1 MLVEV
6 LPLLTV
12 VRKTFQIGTIDFS
25 KIGPTLEYTTEKL
38 IAVKENTSPIKRLKD
53 DLKEGQRLS
62 ELGIKATEHQI
73 QLIENHMNSDI
84 DELIKNIDRRFRDC
98 LPVLSAV
105 SVFDP
110 LKVPGKDSPGFKRY
124 GKSQIHV
131 LCDHFTK
138 NLSESQRNKWC
149 D

>member
-12 VRKTFQIGTIDFS
+12 VSKTFQIGTIDFS

-38 IAVKENTSPIKRLKD
+38 IAVEENKSPIKRLKA

-62 ELGIKATEHQI
+62 ELGTCITATEHQI
-73 QLIENHMNSDI
+73 QLIENHMNSYI
-84 DELIKNIDRRFRDC
+84 DEVIKNIDRRFRDC

-110 LKVPGKDSPGFKRY
+110 LKIPGKDSPGFK
-124 GKSQIHV
+124 SNANPCTV
-131 LCDHFTK
+131 
-138 NLSESQRNKWC
+138 
-149 D
+149 

>member
-25 KIGPTLEYTTEKL
+25 KIGP
-38 IAVKENTSPIKRLKD
+38 PIKRLKD
-53 DLKEGQRLS
+53 DLKEVQRLS

-73 QLIENHMNSDI
+73 QLIENHMNSYI

-131 LCDHFTK
+131 LCDHVTK
-138 NLSESQRNKWC
+138 NLSESQRKKWC